1 MVYRVRD
8 IVLNKI
14 VVLKKVRMER
24 EKDGIFFS
32 GLREISFLLNLEY
45 KNIVKFMEVV
55 VGKYLDSIF
64 FVMEYCE

>member
-1 MVYRVRD
+1 MVYCVRD

>member
-1 MVYRVRD
+1 MVYCVCD